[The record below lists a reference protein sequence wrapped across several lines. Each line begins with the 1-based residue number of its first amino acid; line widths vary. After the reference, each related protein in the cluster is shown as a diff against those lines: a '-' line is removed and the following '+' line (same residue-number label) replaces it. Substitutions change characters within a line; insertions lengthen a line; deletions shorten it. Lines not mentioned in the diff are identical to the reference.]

1 MIEVSGLCAGYDKV
15 QILHRLSF
23 TVTKGSLTALIGAN
37 GAGKSTTLRAIS
49 GMIRPMAGEVRLDG
63 ADITGWVSHRIARA
77 GLAHI
82 PEGRRVFGL
91 LSVKDNL
98 TVGAF
103 SRLTGA
109 RTRGDVAADLER
121 MFALFPRL
129 AQRRHQPSAT
139 LSGGEQQMLAIAR
152 ALMLSPSVLLL
163 DEPSLGLAPK
173 LVAEVFDAI
182 AQLKAQAITMLLV
195 EQFAFAALA
204 VADQALILENGRI
217 VLAGPAQTV
226 RDDPAIRSAYL
237 GIDERREAIL
247 ERSDDHL

>member
-1 MIEVSGLCAGYDKV
+1 MIEVSELCAGYDKV
-15 QILHRLSF
+15 PILHGLSF
-23 TVTKGSLTALIGAN
+23 TVPKGSLVALIGAN

-49 GMIRPMAGEVRLDG
+49 GMIRPTGGTVRLDG
-63 ADITGWVSHRIARA
+63 DDITGWSSHRVARA

-82 PEGRRVFGL
+82 PEGRRVFPQ

-98 TVGAF
+98 AVGAF

-109 RTRGDVAADLER
+109 RARGDVAADLDR

-129 AQRRHQPSAT
+129 AQRRNQPSAT

-173 LVAEVFDAI
+173 LVAEVFEVI

-204 VADQALILENGRI
+204 IADQALILENGRI
-217 VLAGPAQTV
+217 VLAGSAQAV

-237 GIDERREAIL
+237 GVEGTDA
-247 ERSDDHL
+247 HP

>member
-15 QILHRLSF
+15 RILHGLSF
-23 TVTKGSLTALIGAN
+23 TVTQGSLTALIGAN

-49 GMIRPMAGEVRLDG
+49 GMIRPMEGMVRLDG
-63 ADITGWVSHRIARA
+63 TDITGWPSHRIARA

-82 PEGRRVFGL
+82 PEGRRVFGQ

-103 SRLTGA
+103 SRLTGT

-121 MFALFPRL
+121 MFVLFPRL
-129 AQRRHQPSAT
+129 AQRRNQPSAT

-173 LVAEVFDAI
+173 LVAEVFEAI

-204 VADQALILENGRI
+204 IADQALILENGRI
-217 VLAGPAQTV
+217 VLAGPARTV

-237 GIDERREAIL
+237 GIDERRETVL
-247 ERSDDHL
+247 ERGDDCL